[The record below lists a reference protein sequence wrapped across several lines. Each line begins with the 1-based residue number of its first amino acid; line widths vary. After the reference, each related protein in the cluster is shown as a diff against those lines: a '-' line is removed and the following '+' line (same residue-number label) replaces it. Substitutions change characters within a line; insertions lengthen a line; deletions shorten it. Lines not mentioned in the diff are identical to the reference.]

1 MSLKLI
7 VEKCQALFAP
17 PQPAAGPDLVTSFD
31 QAEPQSDWLQ
41 TVIVVTATGLG
52 VLVVAIITVL
62 MGMT

>member
-7 VEKCQALFAP
+7 VEKCQALFES
-17 PQPAAGPDLVTSFD
+17 PQPAAGPDFTASLD

-41 TVIVVTATGLG
+41 TVIVVTATALG